1 MTNDIDMA
9 AAYDVLQQALGG
21 EHEQVVMCN
30 DPESGLRAVIAI
42 YSTALGP
49 SLGGTRFY
57 PYASAAEAVGDA
69 LRLSK
74 AMAYKASLAG
84 LDLGGGK
91 AVIIGDPNRDKSEAL
106 LRAYGRFIESL
117 NGRYYAACDVGTQ
130 SVDMD
135 IVSRETSFV
144 TGRTELDGGAGDSSV
159 LTALGVFHGMRA
171 SAEHVWGMD
180 SLAGKR
186 VGIVGVG
193 KVGQHLTGLLLEAGA
208 VVVATDINTDAVVSV
223 KESFPDVEV
232 VASESELARADLDI
246 YAPCALGGAVN
257 EDLLSELT
265 AKVICGGANNQLAH
279 PSVEK
284 RLAERGI
291 TYAPDYCVN
300 AGGVIQVAEE
310 LTGFKFERARART
323 EAIFDRTLDVLTS
336 ATKHGDSATAAA
348 ARIAEGRMHDI
359 SRLRRIRLTAC

>member
-1 MTNDIDMA
+1 MPVMPDNN
-9 AAYDVLQQALGG
+9 DVLERALGG

-30 DPESGLRAVIAI
+30 DPASGLRAVIAI

-57 PYASAAEAVGDA
+57 PYPSVADAVSDA
-69 LRLSK
+69 LNLSK

-91 AVIIGDPNRDKSEAL
+91 AVIIGDPKLDKTEAL

-135 IVSRETSFV
+135 IVARETSFA
-144 TGRTELDGGAGDSSV
+144 TGRTELNGGAGDSSV

-171 SAEHVWGMD
+171 AATHVWGSA
-180 SLAGKR
+180 SLEGKR

-208 VVVATDINTDAVVSV
+208 VVVATDINADAMASV
-223 KESFPDVEV
+223 KHAFPDAQLVT
-232 VASESELARADLDI
+232 SEHQLARANLDI

-257 EDLLSELT
+257 DDLLTELT
-265 AKVICGGANNQLAH
+265 AKVICGAANNQIAH
-279 PSVEK
+279 AGIEK
-284 RLAERGI
+284 RLASLGI
-291 TYAPDYCVN
+291 TYTPDYCVN
-300 AGGVIQVAEE
+300 SGGVIQVAEE
-310 LTGFKFERARART
+310 LSGFNFERARSRT
-323 EAIFDRTLDVLTS
+323 IAIYDRTLDVLTCAAEDGVTTAS
-336 ATKHGDSATAAA
+336 AAD
-348 ARIAEGRMHDI
+348 RIAERRMDDI
-359 SRLRRIRLTAC
+359 SRLRRIHLSKR

>member
-1 MTNDIDMA
+1 MTDANE
-9 AAYDVLQQALGG
+9 VLQRALGG

-30 DPESGLRAVIAI
+30 DPASGLRAVIAI

-57 PYASAAEAVGDA
+57 PYASAAEAVSDA
-69 LRLSK
+69 LNLSK

-91 AVIIGDPNRDKSEAL
+91 AVIIGDPRHDKSEAL

-117 NGRYYAACDVGTQ
+117 NGRYYAACDVGTH

-135 IVSRETSFV
+135 IVSRETSFA
-144 TGRTELDGGAGDSSV
+144 TGRTEQNGGAGDSSV

-171 SAEHVWGMD
+171 SAQHVWGSD
-180 SLAGKR
+180 SLEGKR

-208 VVVATDINTDAVVSV
+208 AVVATDISNDAMASV
-223 KESFPDVEV
+223 KDSFPDAQV
-232 VASESELARADLDI
+232 VTSENELARSELDI

-257 EDLLSELT
+257 DDLLSELT
-265 AKVICGGANNQLAH
+265 AKVICGAANNQLAH
-279 PSVEK
+279 PRIEK
-284 RLAERGI
+284 RLEDLGI

-300 AGGVIQVAEE
+300 SGGVIQVAEE
-310 LTGFKFERARART
+310 LSGFNFERARSRT
-323 EAIFDRTLDVLTS
+323 VAVYDRTLDVLTS
-336 ATKHGDSATAAA
+336 AAKDEVTTTAAA
-348 ARIAEGRMHDI
+348 DRIAERRMNDI
-359 SRLRRIRLTAC
+359 SRLRRIHLSPR